1 MLCGISEGK
10 LVLKFAKSWWCLFVL
25 SKCDEDLIN
34 RQDVQLEFRRVLRH
48 YCLL

>member
-1 MLCGISEGK
+1 MLCGISEVK
-10 LVLKFAKSWWCLFVL
+10 LVLKFAKSWSCLFIL

-34 RQDVQLEFRRVLRH
+34 RQDVQFEFHRVLRH